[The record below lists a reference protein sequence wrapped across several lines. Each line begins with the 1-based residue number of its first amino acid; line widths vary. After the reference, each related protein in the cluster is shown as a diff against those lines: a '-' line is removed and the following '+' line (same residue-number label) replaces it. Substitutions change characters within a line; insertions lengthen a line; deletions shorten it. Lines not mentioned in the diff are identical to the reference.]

1 MWSWCSTGWDERAY
15 WISSIRPSFSAT
27 SSSAEAP
34 GSRSAVPGSARAL
47 RGGDRGLLPLLE
59 LPIQRVLVTHGEPV
73 LENGRAALAAALR
86 S

>member
-1 MWSWCSTGWDERAY
+1 MA
-15 WISSIRPSFSAT
+15 PS
-27 SSSAEAP
+27 
-34 GSRSAVPGSARAL
+34 SRSRASWV
-47 RGGDRGLLPLLE
+47 GEEHYAEVVEGLLPLLE